1 MNRFAIPKLML
12 DVSFQMRVLLF
23 LFLSVV
29 AWPVFGAEKTISD
42 PRGLPGSDLTL
53 DALASSTTAV
63 IACTAKGEAEIV
75 KRLDGWETSVTRGCV
90 HVACAYCR
98 QKFQDME
105 LLHGKASLEDRVLEY
120 GYVEEDT
127 FPVPRNEKAI
137 PPNAKVILWL
147 GKDGGIVKALPNTKE
162 NREAVRLA
170 LSQAE
175 EKAKKAAQPGTPHA
189 EP

>member
-1 MNRFAIPKLML
+1 M
-12 DVSFQMRVLLF
+12 
-23 LFLSVV
+23 
-29 AWPVFGAEKTISD
+29 
-42 PRGLPGSDLTL
+42 
-53 DALASSTTAV
+53 

-75 KRLDGWETSVTRGCV
+75 KRLDGWETSVTRGYV
-90 HVACAYCR
+90 HVACSYCR

-162 NREAVRLA
+162 NREAGCGWLYLRRKKKRKRLCNQA
-170 LSQAE
+170 PHMPNRSHPHDLNGPNGLLSLPPFIAMWHASKPQSIPLLAFFD
-175 EKAKKAAQPGTPHA
+175 AVFGLRLVNVDRLRPGRSHCR
-189 EP
+189 